1 MKSLGVKSSSLYL
14 IPIKSQLILPSL
26 SSHALMQEGS
36 ACWGRVKDIVSS
48 LTVPGSSIKVAVW
61 TSDGPTGG
69 VWEIASRSTYY
80 TLAPPQGASYIRRS
94 YGVDMVSAV
103 GSTVESK

>member
-1 MKSLGVKSSSLYL
+1 M
-14 IPIKSQLILPSL
+14 
-26 SSHALMQEGS
+26 
-36 ACWGRVKDIVSS
+36 
-48 LTVPGSSIKVAVW
+48 AVR

-80 TLAPPQGASYIRRS
+80 ALTSPQGASYIRRS